1 MKKNQ
6 LFITYNYR
14 FEAFWMYLDVL
25 RYEMAITSFALPYN
39 FDFVNY
45 RGVKTFCKIIYK
57 EKTHS
62 KLRDIFFHIFYK

>member
-1 MKKNQ
+1 
-6 LFITYNYR
+6 
-14 FEAFWMYLDVL
+14 MYLDVL